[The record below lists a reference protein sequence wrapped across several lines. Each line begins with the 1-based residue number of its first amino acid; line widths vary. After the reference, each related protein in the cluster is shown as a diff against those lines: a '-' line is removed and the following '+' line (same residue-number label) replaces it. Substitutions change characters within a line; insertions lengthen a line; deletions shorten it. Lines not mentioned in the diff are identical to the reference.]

1 LQWPATQRSIAP
13 VHIPHVLD
21 MANAVN
27 ALPITAE
34 VEKYRD
40 ASFPSPA
47 KKLMIDPLRI
57 STEIIKRTVKAWA

>member
-1 LQWPATQRSIAP
+1 
-13 VHIPHVLD
+13 